1 MAIMATL
8 KQNKI
13 TIHYT
18 MEDNQTK
25 KFLQTEILH
34 YMVNINTK
42 YPTHLAIHKAFIQD
56 CNFEANQ
63 P

>member
-34 YMVNINTK
+34 GKHQYTK

>member
-1 MAIMATL
+1 
-8 KQNKI
+8 
-13 TIHYT
+13 

-34 YMVNINTK
+34 GKHQYTK

>member
-13 TIHYT
+13 T
-18 MEDNQTK
+18 MKDNQTK
-25 KFLQTEILH
+25 KFLETEILH

-42 YPTHLAIHKAFIQD
+42 YPTHLVIHKAFIQD